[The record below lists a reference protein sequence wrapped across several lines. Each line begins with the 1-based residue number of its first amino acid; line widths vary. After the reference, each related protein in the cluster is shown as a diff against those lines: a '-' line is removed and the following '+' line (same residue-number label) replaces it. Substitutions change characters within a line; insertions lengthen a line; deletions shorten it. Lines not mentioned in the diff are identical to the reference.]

1 MSKLVQRLAA
11 MVAMTAVVL
20 GATIGGVSSMMIHYK
35 PLNEGAETVL
45 TVNGDA
51 VTADEYSGY
60 MLYNMQYYASMYAQ
74 MGLTDLWSN
83 EDMAKSLGASMPEAA
98 EQQAIYAR
106 VVMQKFNELGLKL
119 SYNEQKEMAS
129 VRRNSI
135 ANTTKD
141 AYLNQIAQFGFS
153 DQTYQ
158 NFMYISQCYQALNDY
173 YFGENGVNT
182 PSDEDIQKYYEDNY
196 ITAKHIL
203 ITTVDPASGETK
215 RTDEEAKKEA
225 QSILDRINAGEDFD
239 TLMNQYSE
247 DTGLSNNPNGYT
259 FTEGQMVTEFYDG
272 AKALAEDEV
281 SELVKSSYGYHIILR
296 LPLDP
301 DGKTLSQ
308 DSGTGDYMT
317 LRADAANE
325 LFNNMLIDWINNAE
339 VEWKGDFGTMDYN
352 ELFEEPAAKSANVW
366 MYVAIAALVVIVALA
381 AVLLGRKKP
390 AETEET
396 GTSET
401 AEVTTDETEKTET
414 EDVPETPAAPE
425 TETEAPAEAEG
436 ETKTEEDE

>member
-135 ANTTKD
+135 ANTSKD

-281 SELVKSSYGYHIILR
+281 SELVKSSYGYHIIKR
-296 LPLDP
+296 VKLD
-301 DGKTLSQ
+301 DSQ
-308 DSGTGDYMT
+308 LDNFKSDIVSAISGSMD
-317 LRADAANE
+317 E
-325 LFNNMLIDWINNAE
+325 LLQQWIDEAQ
-339 VEWKGDFGTMDYN
+339 VE
-352 ELFEEPAAKSANVW
+352 
-366 MYVAIAALVVIVALA
+366 
-381 AVLLGRKKP
+381 
-390 AETEET
+390 
-396 GTSET
+396 
-401 AEVTTDETEKTET
+401 TTDLYSTITYENVYDYLPKDVQTLITRPGEEREQSDAQQSDADQSATEQS
-414 EDVPETPAAPE
+414 AQ
-425 TETEAPAEAEG
+425 
-436 ETKTEEDE
+436 

>member
-74 MGLTDLWSN
+74 MGLTDLWAN

-135 ANTTKD
+135 ANTSQD

-281 SELVKSSYGYHIILR
+281 SELVKSSYGYHIIKR
-296 LPLDP
+296 IKLD
-301 DGKTLSQ
+301 DSQ
-308 DSGTGDYMT
+308 LDNFKSDIVSAISGSMD
-317 LRADAANE
+317 E
-325 LFNNMLIDWINNAE
+325 LLQQWMDEAQ
-339 VEWKGDFGTMDYN
+339 VE
-352 ELFEEPAAKSANVW
+352 
-366 MYVAIAALVVIVALA
+366 
-381 AVLLGRKKP
+381 
-390 AETEET
+390 
-396 GTSET
+396 
-401 AEVTTDETEKTET
+401 TTDLYSTITYENVYDYLPQDVQTLVTRPGEESKQSDAQPSDADQSATEQS
-414 EDVPETPAAPE
+414 AQ
-425 TETEAPAEAEG
+425 
-436 ETKTEEDE
+436 

>member
-51 VTADEYSGY
+51 VAADEYSGY

-83 EDMAKSLGASMPEAA
+83 KDMAKSLGASMPEAA

-135 ANTTKD
+135 ANTGKD

-259 FTEGQMVTEFYDG
+259 FTEGQMLTEFYDG

-281 SELVKSSYGYHIILR
+281 SELVKSSYGYHIIKR
-296 LPLDP
+296 VKLD
-301 DGKTLSQ
+301 DSQ
-308 DSGTGDYMT
+308 FDNFKSDIVSAISGSMD
-317 LRADAANE
+317 E
-325 LFNNMLIDWINNAE
+325 LLKQWIDEAQ
-339 VEWKGDFGTMDYN
+339 VE
-352 ELFEEPAAKSANVW
+352 
-366 MYVAIAALVVIVALA
+366 
-381 AVLLGRKKP
+381 
-390 AETEET
+390 
-396 GTSET
+396 
-401 AEVTTDETEKTET
+401 TTDLYSSITYENVYDYLPQDVQTLITRPGEESEQSDAQQSDADQSATEQS
-414 EDVPETPAAPE
+414 AQ
-425 TETEAPAEAEG
+425 
-436 ETKTEEDE
+436 

>member
-281 SELVKSSYGYHIILR
+281 SELVKSNYGYHIIKR
-296 LPLDP
+296 VKLD
-301 DGKTLSQ
+301 DSQ
-308 DSGTGDYMT
+308 LDNFKSDIISAISGSMD
-317 LRADAANE
+317 E
-325 LFNNMLIDWINNAE
+325 LLQQWMDEAQ
-339 VEWKGDFGTMDYN
+339 VE
-352 ELFEEPAAKSANVW
+352 
-366 MYVAIAALVVIVALA
+366 
-381 AVLLGRKKP
+381 
-390 AETEET
+390 
-396 GTSET
+396 
-401 AEVTTDETEKTET
+401 TTDLYSTITYENVYDYLPQ
-414 EDVPETPAAPE
+414 DVQTLVTRPG
-425 TETEAPAEAEG
+425 EASEQSDAQQSDAQ
-436 ETKTEEDE
+436 

>member
-51 VTADEYSGY
+51 VTADEYSGS

-83 EDMAKSLGASMPEAA
+83 KDMAKSLGASMPEAA

-281 SELVKSSYGYHIILR
+281 SELVKSSYGYHIIKR
-296 LPLDP
+296 VKLD
-301 DGKTLSQ
+301 DSQ
-308 DSGTGDYMT
+308 LDNFKSDIISAISGSMD
-317 LRADAANE
+317 E
-325 LFNNMLIDWINNAE
+325 LLQQWMDEAQ
-339 VEWKGDFGTMDYN
+339 VE
-352 ELFEEPAAKSANVW
+352 
-366 MYVAIAALVVIVALA
+366 
-381 AVLLGRKKP
+381 
-390 AETEET
+390 
-396 GTSET
+396 
-401 AEVTTDETEKTET
+401 TTDLYSTITYENVYDYLPQDVQTLVTRPGEESEQSDAQQSDAQPSDAEQSATEQS
-414 EDVPETPAAPE
+414 AQ
-425 TETEAPAEAEG
+425 
-436 ETKTEEDE
+436 

>member
-83 EDMAKSLGASMPEAA
+83 KDMAKSLGASMPEAA

-281 SELVKSSYGYHIILR
+281 SELVKSNYGYHIIKR
-296 LPLDP
+296 VKLDE
-301 DGKTLSQ
+301 SQ
-308 DSGTGDYMT
+308 LDNFKSDIVSAISGSMDKLLQQWMDE
-317 LRADAANE
+317 AQ
-325 LFNNMLIDWINNAE
+325 
-339 VEWKGDFGTMDYN
+339 VE
-352 ELFEEPAAKSANVW
+352 
-366 MYVAIAALVVIVALA
+366 
-381 AVLLGRKKP
+381 
-390 AETEET
+390 
-396 GTSET
+396 
-401 AEVTTDETEKTET
+401 TTDLYSTITYENVYDYLPQDVQTLVTRPGEESESSDAQQSATEQS
-414 EDVPETPAAPE
+414 AQ
-425 TETEAPAEAEG
+425 
-436 ETKTEEDE
+436 

>member
-74 MGLTDLWSN
+74 MGMTDLWSN

-281 SELVKSSYGYHIILR
+281 SELVKSNYGYHIIKR
-296 LPLDP
+296 VKLD
-301 DGKTLSQ
+301 DSQ
-308 DSGTGDYMT
+308 LDNFKSDIVSAISGSMD
-317 LRADAANE
+317 E
-325 LFNNMLIDWINNAE
+325 LLQQWMDEAQ
-339 VEWKGDFGTMDYN
+339 VE
-352 ELFEEPAAKSANVW
+352 
-366 MYVAIAALVVIVALA
+366 
-381 AVLLGRKKP
+381 
-390 AETEET
+390 
-396 GTSET
+396 
-401 AEVTTDETEKTET
+401 TTDLYSTITYENVYDYLPQDVQTLVTRPGEESEQSDAQQSDADQSATEQS
-414 EDVPETPAAPE
+414 AQ
-425 TETEAPAEAEG
+425 
-436 ETKTEEDE
+436 

>member
-83 EDMAKSLGASMPEAA
+83 KDMAKSLGASMPEAA

-281 SELVKSSYGYHIILR
+281 SELVKSNYGYHIIKR
-296 LPLDP
+296 VKLD
-301 DGKTLSQ
+301 DSQ
-308 DSGTGDYMT
+308 LDNFKSDIISAISGSMD
-317 LRADAANE
+317 E
-325 LFNNMLIDWINNAE
+325 LLQQWMDEAQ
-339 VEWKGDFGTMDYN
+339 VE
-352 ELFEEPAAKSANVW
+352 
-366 MYVAIAALVVIVALA
+366 
-381 AVLLGRKKP
+381 
-390 AETEET
+390 
-396 GTSET
+396 
-401 AEVTTDETEKTET
+401 TTDLYSTITYENVYDYLPQDVQTLVTRPGEESEQSDAQPSDAEQSATEQS
-414 EDVPETPAAPE
+414 AQ
-425 TETEAPAEAEG
+425 
-436 ETKTEEDE
+436 

>member
-83 EDMAKSLGASMPEAA
+83 KDMAKSLGASMPEAA

-281 SELVKSSYGYHIILR
+281 SELVKSSYGYHIIKR
-296 LPLDP
+296 VKLD
-301 DGKTLSQ
+301 DSQ
-308 DSGTGDYMT
+308 LDNFKSDIVSAISGSMD
-317 LRADAANE
+317 E
-325 LFNNMLIDWINNAE
+325 LLQQWMDEAQ
-339 VEWKGDFGTMDYN
+339 VE
-352 ELFEEPAAKSANVW
+352 
-366 MYVAIAALVVIVALA
+366 
-381 AVLLGRKKP
+381 
-390 AETEET
+390 
-396 GTSET
+396 
-401 AEVTTDETEKTET
+401 TTDLYSTITYENVYDYLPQ
-414 EDVPETPAAPE
+414 DVQTLVTRPG
-425 TETEAPAEAEG
+425 EASEPSDAQPSDAEQSA
-436 ETKTEEDE
+436 TDQSAQ

>member
-51 VTADEYSGY
+51 VAADEYSGY

-74 MGLTDLWSN
+74 MGLTDLLSN
-83 EDMAKSLGASMPEAA
+83 KDMAKSLGASMPEAA

-259 FTEGQMVTEFYDG
+259 FTEGQMLTEFYDG

-281 SELVKSSYGYHIILR
+281 SELVKSSYGYHIIKR
-296 LPLDP
+296 VKLD
-301 DGKTLSQ
+301 DSQ
-308 DSGTGDYMT
+308 FDNFKSDIVSAISGSMD
-317 LRADAANE
+317 E
-325 LFNNMLIDWINNAE
+325 LLKQWIDEAQ
-339 VEWKGDFGTMDYN
+339 VE
-352 ELFEEPAAKSANVW
+352 
-366 MYVAIAALVVIVALA
+366 
-381 AVLLGRKKP
+381 
-390 AETEET
+390 
-396 GTSET
+396 
-401 AEVTTDETEKTET
+401 TTDLYSSITYENVYDYLPQDVQTLITRPGEESEQSDAQQSDADQSATEQS
-414 EDVPETPAAPE
+414 AQ
-425 TETEAPAEAEG
+425 
-436 ETKTEEDE
+436 

>member
-83 EDMAKSLGASMPEAA
+83 KDMAKSLGASMPEAA

-281 SELVKSSYGYHIILR
+281 SELVKSSYGYHIIKR
-296 LPLDP
+296 VKLD
-301 DGKTLSQ
+301 DSQ
-308 DSGTGDYMT
+308 LDNFKSDIISAISGSMD
-317 LRADAANE
+317 E
-325 LFNNMLIDWINNAE
+325 LLQQWMDEAQ
-339 VEWKGDFGTMDYN
+339 VE
-352 ELFEEPAAKSANVW
+352 
-366 MYVAIAALVVIVALA
+366 
-381 AVLLGRKKP
+381 
-390 AETEET
+390 
-396 GTSET
+396 
-401 AEVTTDETEKTET
+401 TTDLYSTITYENVYDYLPQDVQTLVTRPGEASEQSDAQQSDAQPSDADQSATEQS
-414 EDVPETPAAPE
+414 AQ
-425 TETEAPAEAEG
+425 
-436 ETKTEEDE
+436 

>member
-281 SELVKSSYGYHIILR
+281 SELVKSNYGYHIIKR
-296 LPLDP
+296 VKLD
-301 DGKTLSQ
+301 DSQ
-308 DSGTGDYMT
+308 LDNFKSDIISAISGSMD
-317 LRADAANE
+317 E
-325 LFNNMLIDWINNAE
+325 LLQQWMDEAQ
-339 VEWKGDFGTMDYN
+339 VE
-352 ELFEEPAAKSANVW
+352 
-366 MYVAIAALVVIVALA
+366 
-381 AVLLGRKKP
+381 
-390 AETEET
+390 
-396 GTSET
+396 
-401 AEVTTDETEKTET
+401 TTDLYSTITYENVYDYLPQDVQTLVTRPGEASEPSDAQQSDAQPSDAEQSATEQS
-414 EDVPETPAAPE
+414 AQ
-425 TETEAPAEAEG
+425 
-436 ETKTEEDE
+436 

>member
-83 EDMAKSLGASMPEAA
+83 ADMAKSLGASMPEAA

-247 DTGLSNNPNGYT
+247 DTGLSNTRTATPSPRVRWSPSSTTARRLWLRTRFPSSSRATTATTSSSASSWTTASSTTSRATHLRDLGS
-259 FTEGQMVTEFYDG
+259 M
-272 AKALAEDEV
+272 DELLQQWMD
-281 SELVKSSYGYHIILR
+281 EA
-296 LPLDP
+296 
-301 DGKTLSQ
+301 Q
-308 DSGTGDYMT
+308 
-317 LRADAANE
+317 
-325 LFNNMLIDWINNAE
+325 
-339 VEWKGDFGTMDYN
+339 VE
-352 ELFEEPAAKSANVW
+352 
-366 MYVAIAALVVIVALA
+366 
-381 AVLLGRKKP
+381 
-390 AETEET
+390 
-396 GTSET
+396 
-401 AEVTTDETEKTET
+401 TTDLYSTITYENVYDYLPQ
-414 EDVPETPAAPE
+414 DVQTLVTRPG
-425 TETEAPAEAEG
+425 EASE
-436 ETKTEEDE
+436 

>member
-51 VTADEYSGY
+51 VAADEYSGY

-83 EDMAKSLGASMPEAA
+83 KDMAKSLGASMPEAA

-129 VRRNSI
+129 VLRNSI

-259 FTEGQMVTEFYDG
+259 FTEGQMLTEFYDG

-281 SELVKSSYGYHIILR
+281 SELVKSSYGYHIIKR
-296 LPLDP
+296 VKLD
-301 DGKTLSQ
+301 DSQ
-308 DSGTGDYMT
+308 FDNFKSDIVSAISGSMD
-317 LRADAANE
+317 E
-325 LFNNMLIDWINNAE
+325 LLKQWIDEAQ
-339 VEWKGDFGTMDYN
+339 VE
-352 ELFEEPAAKSANVW
+352 
-366 MYVAIAALVVIVALA
+366 
-381 AVLLGRKKP
+381 
-390 AETEET
+390 
-396 GTSET
+396 
-401 AEVTTDETEKTET
+401 TTDLYSSITYENVYDYLPQDVQTLITRPGEESEQSDAQQSDADQSATEQS
-414 EDVPETPAAPE
+414 AQ
-425 TETEAPAEAEG
+425 
-436 ETKTEEDE
+436 

>member
-281 SELVKSSYGYHIILR
+281 SELVKSSYGYHIIKR
-296 LPLDP
+296 VKLD
-301 DGKTLSQ
+301 DSQ
-308 DSGTGDYMT
+308 LDNFKSDIVSAISGSMD
-317 LRADAANE
+317 E
-325 LFNNMLIDWINNAE
+325 LLQQWMDEAQ
-339 VEWKGDFGTMDYN
+339 VE
-352 ELFEEPAAKSANVW
+352 
-366 MYVAIAALVVIVALA
+366 
-381 AVLLGRKKP
+381 
-390 AETEET
+390 
-396 GTSET
+396 
-401 AEVTTDETEKTET
+401 TTDLYSTITYENVYDYLPQDVQTLVTRPGEASEQSDAQPSDAQPSDADQSATEQS
-414 EDVPETPAAPE
+414 AQ
-425 TETEAPAEAEG
+425 
-436 ETKTEEDE
+436 

>member
-135 ANTTKD
+135 ANTSKD

-281 SELVKSSYGYHIILR
+281 SELVKSSYGYHIIKR
-296 LPLDP
+296 VKLD
-301 DGKTLSQ
+301 DSQ
-308 DSGTGDYMT
+308 LDNFKSDIVSAISGSMD
-317 LRADAANE
+317 E
-325 LFNNMLIDWINNAE
+325 LLQQWIDEAQ
-339 VEWKGDFGTMDYN
+339 VE
-352 ELFEEPAAKSANVW
+352 
-366 MYVAIAALVVIVALA
+366 
-381 AVLLGRKKP
+381 
-390 AETEET
+390 
-396 GTSET
+396 
-401 AEVTTDETEKTET
+401 TTDLYSTITYENVYDYLPKDVQTLLTRPGEESEQSDAQQSDADQSATEQS
-414 EDVPETPAAPE
+414 AQ
-425 TETEAPAEAEG
+425 
-436 ETKTEEDE
+436 

>member
-51 VTADEYSGY
+51 VAADEYSGY

-83 EDMAKSLGASMPEAA
+83 KDMAKSLGASMPEAA

-259 FTEGQMVTEFYDG
+259 FTEGQMLTEFYDG

-281 SELVKSSYGYHIILR
+281 SELVKSSYGYHIIKR
-296 LPLDP
+296 VKLD
-301 DGKTLSQ
+301 DSQ
-308 DSGTGDYMT
+308 LDNFKSDIVSAISGSMD
-317 LRADAANE
+317 E
-325 LFNNMLIDWINNAE
+325 LLKQWIDEAQ
-339 VEWKGDFGTMDYN
+339 VE
-352 ELFEEPAAKSANVW
+352 
-366 MYVAIAALVVIVALA
+366 
-381 AVLLGRKKP
+381 
-390 AETEET
+390 
-396 GTSET
+396 
-401 AEVTTDETEKTET
+401 TTDLYSTITYENVYDYLPKDVQTLITRPGEESEQSDAQQSDAQQSDADQSATEQS
-414 EDVPETPAAPE
+414 AQ
-425 TETEAPAEAEG
+425 
-436 ETKTEEDE
+436 

>member
-51 VTADEYSGY
+51 VAADEYSGY

-135 ANTTKD
+135 ANTGKD

-281 SELVKSSYGYHIILR
+281 SELVKSSYGYHIIKR
-296 LPLDP
+296 VKLD
-301 DGKTLSQ
+301 DSQ
-308 DSGTGDYMT
+308 LDNFQSDIVSAISGSMD
-317 LRADAANE
+317 E
-325 LFNNMLIDWINNAE
+325 LLKQWIDEAQ
-339 VEWKGDFGTMDYN
+339 VE
-352 ELFEEPAAKSANVW
+352 
-366 MYVAIAALVVIVALA
+366 
-381 AVLLGRKKP
+381 
-390 AETEET
+390 
-396 GTSET
+396 
-401 AEVTTDETEKTET
+401 TTDLYSSITYENVYDYLPQDVQTLITRPGEESEQSDAQQSDADQSATEQS
-414 EDVPETPAAPE
+414 AQ
-425 TETEAPAEAEG
+425 
-436 ETKTEEDE
+436 

>member
-74 MGLTDLWSN
+74 MGLTDLWAN

-135 ANTTKD
+135 ANTSQD

-182 PSDEDIQKYYEDNY
+182 PSDEDIQKYFEDNY

-281 SELVKSSYGYHIILR
+281 SELVKSSYGYHIIKR
-296 LPLDP
+296 VKLD
-301 DGKTLSQ
+301 DSQ
-308 DSGTGDYMT
+308 LDNFKSDIVSAISGSMD
-317 LRADAANE
+317 E
-325 LFNNMLIDWINNAE
+325 LLQQWMDEAQ
-339 VEWKGDFGTMDYN
+339 VE
-352 ELFEEPAAKSANVW
+352 
-366 MYVAIAALVVIVALA
+366 
-381 AVLLGRKKP
+381 
-390 AETEET
+390 
-396 GTSET
+396 
-401 AEVTTDETEKTET
+401 TTDLYSTITYENVYDYLPQDVQTLVTRPGEESEQSGAQPSDADQSATEQS
-414 EDVPETPAAPE
+414 AQ
-425 TETEAPAEAEG
+425 
-436 ETKTEEDE
+436 

>member
-74 MGLTDLWSN
+74 MGLTDLWAN

-135 ANTTKD
+135 ANTSKD

-281 SELVKSSYGYHIILR
+281 SELVKSSYGYHIIKR
-296 LPLDP
+296 VKLD
-301 DGKTLSQ
+301 DSQ
-308 DSGTGDYMT
+308 LDNFKSDIVSAISGSMD
-317 LRADAANE
+317 E
-325 LFNNMLIDWINNAE
+325 LLQQWIDEAQ
-339 VEWKGDFGTMDYN
+339 VE
-352 ELFEEPAAKSANVW
+352 
-366 MYVAIAALVVIVALA
+366 
-381 AVLLGRKKP
+381 
-390 AETEET
+390 
-396 GTSET
+396 
-401 AEVTTDETEKTET
+401 TTDLYSSINYENVYDYLPKDVQTLITRPGEESEQSDAQQSDTDQSATEQS
-414 EDVPETPAAPE
+414 AQ
-425 TETEAPAEAEG
+425 
-436 ETKTEEDE
+436 

>member
-281 SELVKSSYGYHIILR
+281 SELVKSSYGYHIIKR
-296 LPLDP
+296 VKLD
-301 DGKTLSQ
+301 DSQ
-308 DSGTGDYMT
+308 LDNFKSDIISAISGSMD
-317 LRADAANE
+317 E
-325 LFNNMLIDWINNAE
+325 LLQQWMDEAQ
-339 VEWKGDFGTMDYN
+339 VE
-352 ELFEEPAAKSANVW
+352 
-366 MYVAIAALVVIVALA
+366 
-381 AVLLGRKKP
+381 
-390 AETEET
+390 
-396 GTSET
+396 
-401 AEVTTDETEKTET
+401 TTDLYSTITYENVYDYLPQDVQNLVTRPGEASEQSDAQPSDAEQSATEQS
-414 EDVPETPAAPE
+414 AQ
-425 TETEAPAEAEG
+425 
-436 ETKTEEDE
+436 

>member
-83 EDMAKSLGASMPEAA
+83 ADMAKSLGASMPEAA

-281 SELVKSSYGYHIILR
+281 SELVKSNYGYHIIKR
-296 LPLDP
+296 VKLD
-301 DGKTLSQ
+301 DSQ
-308 DSGTGDYMT
+308 LDNFKSDIVSAISGSMD
-317 LRADAANE
+317 E
-325 LFNNMLIDWINNAE
+325 LLQQWMDEAQ
-339 VEWKGDFGTMDYN
+339 VE
-352 ELFEEPAAKSANVW
+352 
-366 MYVAIAALVVIVALA
+366 
-381 AVLLGRKKP
+381 
-390 AETEET
+390 
-396 GTSET
+396 
-401 AEVTTDETEKTET
+401 TTDLYSTITYENVYDYLPQDVQTLVTRPGEESEQSDAQPSDADQSATEQS
-414 EDVPETPAAPE
+414 AQ
-425 TETEAPAEAEG
+425 
-436 ETKTEEDE
+436 

>member
-51 VTADEYSGY
+51 VAADEYSGY

-74 MGLTDLWSN
+74 MGLTDLWAN

-135 ANTTKD
+135 ANTSKD

-281 SELVKSSYGYHIILR
+281 SELVKSSYGYHIIKR
-296 LPLDP
+296 VKLD
-301 DGKTLSQ
+301 DSQ
-308 DSGTGDYMT
+308 LDNFKSDIVSSISGSMD
-317 LRADAANE
+317 E
-325 LFNNMLIDWINNAE
+325 LLQQWIDEAK
-339 VEWKGDFGTMDYN
+339 VE
-352 ELFEEPAAKSANVW
+352 
-366 MYVAIAALVVIVALA
+366 
-381 AVLLGRKKP
+381 
-390 AETEET
+390 
-396 GTSET
+396 
-401 AEVTTDETEKTET
+401 TTDLYSSITYENVYDYLPQDVQTLITRPGEESEQSDAQQSDADQSATEQS
-414 EDVPETPAAPE
+414 AQ
-425 TETEAPAEAEG
+425 
-436 ETKTEEDE
+436 

>member
-135 ANTTKD
+135 ANTSKD

-281 SELVKSSYGYHIILR
+281 SELVKSSYGYHIIKR
-296 LPLDP
+296 VKLD
-301 DGKTLSQ
+301 DSQ
-308 DSGTGDYMT
+308 LDNFKSDIVSAISGSMD
-317 LRADAANE
+317 E
-325 LFNNMLIDWINNAE
+325 LLKQWIDEAQ
-339 VEWKGDFGTMDYN
+339 VE
-352 ELFEEPAAKSANVW
+352 
-366 MYVAIAALVVIVALA
+366 
-381 AVLLGRKKP
+381 
-390 AETEET
+390 
-396 GTSET
+396 
-401 AEVTTDETEKTET
+401 TTDLYSSITYENVYDYLPKDVQTLITRPGEESEQSDAQPSDADQSATEQS
-414 EDVPETPAAPE
+414 AQ
-425 TETEAPAEAEG
+425 
-436 ETKTEEDE
+436 

>member
-83 EDMAKSLGASMPEAA
+83 ADMAKSLGASMPEAA

-281 SELVKSSYGYHIILR
+281 SELVKSSYGYHIIKR
-296 LPLDP
+296 VKLD
-301 DGKTLSQ
+301 DSQ
-308 DSGTGDYMT
+308 LDNFKSDIVSAISGSMDK
-317 LRADAANE
+317 L
-325 LFNNMLIDWINNAE
+325 LQQWIDEAQ
-339 VEWKGDFGTMDYN
+339 VE
-352 ELFEEPAAKSANVW
+352 
-366 MYVAIAALVVIVALA
+366 
-381 AVLLGRKKP
+381 
-390 AETEET
+390 
-396 GTSET
+396 
-401 AEVTTDETEKTET
+401 TTDLYSTITYENVYDYLPKDVQTLITRPGEESEQSDEQPSDADQSATEQS
-414 EDVPETPAAPE
+414 AQ
-425 TETEAPAEAEG
+425 
-436 ETKTEEDE
+436 

>member
-259 FTEGQMVTEFYDG
+259 FTEGQIVTEFYDG

-281 SELVKSSYGYHIILR
+281 SELVKSSYGYHIIKR
-296 LPLDP
+296 VKLD
-301 DGKTLSQ
+301 DSQ
-308 DSGTGDYMT
+308 LDNFKSDIISAISGSMD
-317 LRADAANE
+317 E
-325 LFNNMLIDWINNAE
+325 LLQQWMDEAQ
-339 VEWKGDFGTMDYN
+339 VE
-352 ELFEEPAAKSANVW
+352 
-366 MYVAIAALVVIVALA
+366 
-381 AVLLGRKKP
+381 
-390 AETEET
+390 
-396 GTSET
+396 
-401 AEVTTDETEKTET
+401 TTDLYSTITYENVYDYLPQDVQTLVTRPGEASEQSDAQQSDAQPSDAEQSATEQS
-414 EDVPETPAAPE
+414 AQ
-425 TETEAPAEAEG
+425 
-436 ETKTEEDE
+436 

>member
-83 EDMAKSLGASMPEAA
+83 KDMAKSLGASMPEAA

-281 SELVKSSYGYHIILR
+281 SELVKSNYGYHIIKR
-296 LPLDP
+296 VKLD
-301 DGKTLSQ
+301 DSQ
-308 DSGTGDYMT
+308 LDNFKSDIISAISGSMDKLLQQWMDE
-317 LRADAANE
+317 AQ
-325 LFNNMLIDWINNAE
+325 
-339 VEWKGDFGTMDYN
+339 VE
-352 ELFEEPAAKSANVW
+352 
-366 MYVAIAALVVIVALA
+366 
-381 AVLLGRKKP
+381 
-390 AETEET
+390 
-396 GTSET
+396 
-401 AEVTTDETEKTET
+401 TTDLYSTITYENVYDYLPQDVQTLVTRPGEASEQSDAQQSDAEQSATEQS
-414 EDVPETPAAPE
+414 AQ
-425 TETEAPAEAEG
+425 
-436 ETKTEEDE
+436 

>member
-83 EDMAKSLGASMPEAA
+83 KDMAKSLGASMPEAA

-281 SELVKSSYGYHIILR
+281 SELVKSSYGYHIIKR
-296 LPLDP
+296 VKLD
-301 DGKTLSQ
+301 DSQ
-308 DSGTGDYMT
+308 LDNFKSDIISAISGSMD
-317 LRADAANE
+317 E
-325 LFNNMLIDWINNAE
+325 LLQQWMDEAQ
-339 VEWKGDFGTMDYN
+339 VE
-352 ELFEEPAAKSANVW
+352 
-366 MYVAIAALVVIVALA
+366 
-381 AVLLGRKKP
+381 
-390 AETEET
+390 
-396 GTSET
+396 
-401 AEVTTDETEKTET
+401 TTDLYSTITYENVYDYLPQDVQTLVTRPGEASEQSDAQPSDADQSATEQS
-414 EDVPETPAAPE
+414 AQ
-425 TETEAPAEAEG
+425 
-436 ETKTEEDE
+436 

>member
-281 SELVKSSYGYHIILR
+281 SELVKSNYGYHIIKR
-296 LPLDP
+296 VKLD
-301 DGKTLSQ
+301 DSQ
-308 DSGTGDYMT
+308 LDNFKSDIISAISGSMD
-317 LRADAANE
+317 E
-325 LFNNMLIDWINNAE
+325 LLQQWMDEAQ
-339 VEWKGDFGTMDYN
+339 VE
-352 ELFEEPAAKSANVW
+352 
-366 MYVAIAALVVIVALA
+366 
-381 AVLLGRKKP
+381 
-390 AETEET
+390 
-396 GTSET
+396 
-401 AEVTTDETEKTET
+401 TTDLYSTITYENVYDYLPQDVQTLVTRPGEASEQSDAQQSDAQQSDAQPSDAEQSATEQS
-414 EDVPETPAAPE
+414 AQ
-425 TETEAPAEAEG
+425 
-436 ETKTEEDE
+436 

>member
-1 MSKLVQRLAA
+1 MSKLVQRLVA

-51 VTADEYSGY
+51 VAADEYSGY

-83 EDMAKSLGASMPEAA
+83 KDMAKSLGASMPEAA

-259 FTEGQMVTEFYDG
+259 FTEGQMLTEFYDG

-281 SELVKSSYGYHIILR
+281 SELVKSSYGYHIIKR
-296 LPLDP
+296 VKLD
-301 DGKTLSQ
+301 DSQ
-308 DSGTGDYMT
+308 FDNFKSDIVSAISGSMD
-317 LRADAANE
+317 E
-325 LFNNMLIDWINNAE
+325 LLKQWIDEAQ
-339 VEWKGDFGTMDYN
+339 VE
-352 ELFEEPAAKSANVW
+352 
-366 MYVAIAALVVIVALA
+366 
-381 AVLLGRKKP
+381 
-390 AETEET
+390 
-396 GTSET
+396 
-401 AEVTTDETEKTET
+401 TTDLYSSITYENVYDYLPQDVQTLITRPGEESEQSDAQQSDADQSATEQS
-414 EDVPETPAAPE
+414 AQ
-425 TETEAPAEAEG
+425 
-436 ETKTEEDE
+436 

>member
-83 EDMAKSLGASMPEAA
+83 KDMAKSLGASMPEAA

-281 SELVKSSYGYHIILR
+281 SELVKSNYGYHIIKR
-296 LPLDP
+296 VKLD
-301 DGKTLSQ
+301 DSQ
-308 DSGTGDYMT
+308 LDNFKSDIVSAISGSMD
-317 LRADAANE
+317 E
-325 LFNNMLIDWINNAE
+325 LLQQWMDEAQ
-339 VEWKGDFGTMDYN
+339 VE
-352 ELFEEPAAKSANVW
+352 
-366 MYVAIAALVVIVALA
+366 
-381 AVLLGRKKP
+381 
-390 AETEET
+390 
-396 GTSET
+396 
-401 AEVTTDETEKTET
+401 TTDLYSTITYENVYDYLPQDVQTLVTRPGEASEQSDAQQSDAQQSDAQPSDAEPSDAEQSATEQS
-414 EDVPETPAAPE
+414 AQ
-425 TETEAPAEAEG
+425 
-436 ETKTEEDE
+436 

>member
-119 SYNEQKEMAS
+119 SYNEQKEMVS

-135 ANTTKD
+135 ANTSKD

-281 SELVKSSYGYHIILR
+281 SELVKSSYGYHIIKR
-296 LPLDP
+296 VKLD
-301 DGKTLSQ
+301 DSQ
-308 DSGTGDYMT
+308 LDNFKSDIVSAISGSMD
-317 LRADAANE
+317 E
-325 LFNNMLIDWINNAE
+325 LLQQWIDEAQ
-339 VEWKGDFGTMDYN
+339 VE
-352 ELFEEPAAKSANVW
+352 
-366 MYVAIAALVVIVALA
+366 
-381 AVLLGRKKP
+381 
-390 AETEET
+390 
-396 GTSET
+396 
-401 AEVTTDETEKTET
+401 TTDLYSTITYENVYDYLPKDVQTLITRPGEESEQSDAQQSDADQSATEQS
-414 EDVPETPAAPE
+414 AQ
-425 TETEAPAEAEG
+425 
-436 ETKTEEDE
+436 

>member
-74 MGLTDLWSN
+74 MGLADLWSN
-83 EDMAKSLGASMPEAA
+83 ADMAKSLGASMPEAA

-281 SELVKSSYGYHIILR
+281 SELVKSSYGYHIIKR
-296 LPLDP
+296 VKLD
-301 DGKTLSQ
+301 DSQ
-308 DSGTGDYMT
+308 LDNFKSDIISAISGSMD
-317 LRADAANE
+317 E
-325 LFNNMLIDWINNAE
+325 LLQQWMDEAQ
-339 VEWKGDFGTMDYN
+339 VE
-352 ELFEEPAAKSANVW
+352 
-366 MYVAIAALVVIVALA
+366 
-381 AVLLGRKKP
+381 
-390 AETEET
+390 
-396 GTSET
+396 
-401 AEVTTDETEKTET
+401 TTDLYSTITYENVYDYLPQDVQTLVTRPGEESEQSDAQQSDAQPSDAEQSATEQS
-414 EDVPETPAAPE
+414 AQ
-425 TETEAPAEAEG
+425 
-436 ETKTEEDE
+436 

>member
-51 VTADEYSGY
+51 VAADEYSGY

-74 MGLTDLWSN
+74 MGLTDLWAN

-135 ANTTKD
+135 ANTSQD

-281 SELVKSSYGYHIILR
+281 SELVKSSYGYHIIKR
-296 LPLDP
+296 VKLD
-301 DGKTLSQ
+301 DSQ
-308 DSGTGDYMT
+308 LDNFKSDIVSAISGSMD
-317 LRADAANE
+317 E
-325 LFNNMLIDWINNAE
+325 LLQQWMDEAQ
-339 VEWKGDFGTMDYN
+339 VE
-352 ELFEEPAAKSANVW
+352 
-366 MYVAIAALVVIVALA
+366 
-381 AVLLGRKKP
+381 
-390 AETEET
+390 
-396 GTSET
+396 
-401 AEVTTDETEKTET
+401 TTDLYSTITYENVYDYLPQDVQTLVTRPGEESEQSDAQQSDADQSATEQS
-414 EDVPETPAAPE
+414 AQ
-425 TETEAPAEAEG
+425 
-436 ETKTEEDE
+436 

>member
-51 VTADEYSGY
+51 VAADEYSGY

-83 EDMAKSLGASMPEAA
+83 KDMAKSLGASMPEAA

-239 TLMNQYSE
+239 TLMNQYGE

-281 SELVKSSYGYHIILR
+281 SELVKSSYGYHIIKR
-296 LPLDP
+296 VKLD
-301 DGKTLSQ
+301 DSQ
-308 DSGTGDYMT
+308 LDNFKSDIVSAISGSMD
-317 LRADAANE
+317 E
-325 LFNNMLIDWINNAE
+325 LLKQWIDEAQ
-339 VEWKGDFGTMDYN
+339 VE
-352 ELFEEPAAKSANVW
+352 
-366 MYVAIAALVVIVALA
+366 
-381 AVLLGRKKP
+381 
-390 AETEET
+390 
-396 GTSET
+396 
-401 AEVTTDETEKTET
+401 TTDLYSSITYENVYDYLPQDVQTLITRPGEESEQSDAQQSDADQSATEQS
-414 EDVPETPAAPE
+414 AQ
-425 TETEAPAEAEG
+425 
-436 ETKTEEDE
+436 

>member
-74 MGLTDLWSN
+74 MGLTDLWAN

-135 ANTTKD
+135 ANTSQD

-281 SELVKSSYGYHIILR
+281 SELVKSSYGYHIIKR
-296 LPLDP
+296 VKLD
-301 DGKTLSQ
+301 DSQ
-308 DSGTGDYMT
+308 LDNFKSDIVSAISGSMD
-317 LRADAANE
+317 E
-325 LFNNMLIDWINNAE
+325 LLQQWMDEAQ
-339 VEWKGDFGTMDYN
+339 VE
-352 ELFEEPAAKSANVW
+352 
-366 MYVAIAALVVIVALA
+366 
-381 AVLLGRKKP
+381 
-390 AETEET
+390 
-396 GTSET
+396 
-401 AEVTTDETEKTET
+401 TTDLYSTITYENVYDYLPQDVQTLITRPGEESEQSDAQQSDADQSATEQS
-414 EDVPETPAAPE
+414 AQ
-425 TETEAPAEAEG
+425 
-436 ETKTEEDE
+436 

>member
-83 EDMAKSLGASMPEAA
+83 ADMAKSLGASMPEAA

-281 SELVKSSYGYHIILR
+281 SELVKSNYGYHIIKR
-296 LPLDP
+296 VKLD
-301 DGKTLSQ
+301 DSQ
-308 DSGTGDYMT
+308 LDNFKSDIVSAISGSMD
-317 LRADAANE
+317 E
-325 LFNNMLIDWINNAE
+325 LLQQWMDEAQ
-339 VEWKGDFGTMDYN
+339 VE
-352 ELFEEPAAKSANVW
+352 
-366 MYVAIAALVVIVALA
+366 
-381 AVLLGRKKP
+381 
-390 AETEET
+390 
-396 GTSET
+396 
-401 AEVTTDETEKTET
+401 TTDLYSTITYENVYDYLPQDVQTLVTRPGEASEQSDAQPSDAQPSDAQPSATEQS
-414 EDVPETPAAPE
+414 AQ
-425 TETEAPAEAEG
+425 
-436 ETKTEEDE
+436 

>member
-135 ANTTKD
+135 ANTSKD

-281 SELVKSSYGYHIILR
+281 SELVKSSYGYHIIKR
-296 LPLDP
+296 VKLD
-301 DGKTLSQ
+301 DSQ
-308 DSGTGDYMT
+308 LDNFKSDIVSAISGSMD
-317 LRADAANE
+317 E
-325 LFNNMLIDWINNAE
+325 LLKQWIDEAQ
-339 VEWKGDFGTMDYN
+339 VE
-352 ELFEEPAAKSANVW
+352 
-366 MYVAIAALVVIVALA
+366 
-381 AVLLGRKKP
+381 
-390 AETEET
+390 
-396 GTSET
+396 
-401 AEVTTDETEKTET
+401 TTDLYSSITYENVYDYLPQDVQTLVTRPGEAREPSDAQPSDAQPSDADQSATEQS
-414 EDVPETPAAPE
+414 AQ
-425 TETEAPAEAEG
+425 
-436 ETKTEEDE
+436 